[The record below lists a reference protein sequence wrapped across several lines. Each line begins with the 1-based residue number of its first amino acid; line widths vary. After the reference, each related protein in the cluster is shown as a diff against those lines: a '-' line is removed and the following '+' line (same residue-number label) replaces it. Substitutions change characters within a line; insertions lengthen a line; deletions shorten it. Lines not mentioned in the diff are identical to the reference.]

1 MFENQRNIEQNDI
14 TIEEIRDDNMQ
25 ENLRNN
31 SQ

>member
-31 SQ
+31 S